1 MAIGKRKLTFFKG
14 TIIMMTFSLRAAA
27 YIFKTLLA
35 GTVTDVLQAWDH
47 LREVK
52 QLCIHDIARNTE

>member
-1 MAIGKRKLTFFKG
+1 MTTGKRKLTFFKG

-27 YIFKTLLA
+27 DVFETLLA
-35 GTVTDVLQAWDH
+35 GTVTDILQVRDH

>member
-1 MAIGKRKLTFFKG
+1 
-14 TIIMMTFSLRAAA
+14 MTFSLRAAA